1 MNQYENAKKFTLGP
15 MVRSA
20 VLTSSCIVTTCL
32 VFASRRA
39 QAVQYDFLSRYDH
52 FSVNVTDGKVLFNGR
67 VASSR
72 PFIYVLPL
80 FRSNLAEDCGPLP
93 KYPDLTIIRQPDKNL
108 AEPFPTKRFVY
119 FARRLVSN
127 GKYCVHVTGEGLYSL
142 PLSRK
147 WFTSQNESLS
157 IYLGNRFSV
166 IAHGKTIAAF
176 NKTNDNNANELI
188 DGWQSQKPNFNV
200 NWSYFSNFINSL
212 KQFPVAFRIA
222 LAAGRKD
229 TKFVVNTPHG
239 QYIFEKVANDTWGVQ
254 YPHSPWFVA
263 SEQFGAFGSDMDA
276 SNWLSPYNSSL
287 KIVENSRASVA
298 TRVTALNSLPE
309 EALPALRPILSQI
322 LDRPNE
328 PFELQTEIIARLRE
342 QPSLQNMFLL
352 VHALDNSKNPTF
364 LNAVTETLLVR
375 NPHGPV
381 IVAGDNP
388 VTIQK
393 KIEEWRRWQAQA
405 SRRD

>member
-1 MNQYENAKKFTLGP
+1 
-15 MVRSA
+15 
-20 VLTSSCIVTTCL
+20 
-32 VFASRRA
+32 
-39 QAVQYDFLSRYDH
+39 
-52 FSVNVTDGKVLFNGR
+52 
-67 VASSR
+67 
-72 PFIYVLPL
+72 
-80 FRSNLAEDCGPLP
+80 
-93 KYPDLTIIRQPDKNL
+93 
-108 AEPFPTKRFVY
+108 
-119 FARRLVSN
+119 
-127 GKYCVHVTGEGLYSL
+127 
-142 PLSRK
+142 
-147 WFTSQNESLS
+147 
-157 IYLGNRFSV
+157 
-166 IAHGKTIAAF
+166 
-176 NKTNDNNANELI
+176 
-188 DGWQSQKPNFNV
+188 
-200 NWSYFSNFINSL
+200 
-212 KQFPVAFRIA
+212 
-222 LAAGRKD
+222 
-229 TKFVVNTPHG
+229 
-239 QYIFEKVANDTWGVQ
+239 
-254 YPHSPWFVA
+254 
-263 SEQFGAFGSDMDA
+263 MDA